1 MRKWNAIISVLV
13 IVLLLIHA
21 IAGGYQLLGV
31 LPGGRT
37 WLKASSWCMMVLLL
51 AHVVLGVCLTVKTLR
66 ACKKSGASYVRENK
80 LFWAR
85 RISGFAMI
93 LFIAFH
99 VVILTGMKGEAY
111 RLRPFG
117 MLQLA
122 GSLLLVVSVA
132 VHILSNIKPLLIA
145 FGAKG
150 VGAFIRDM
158 LFVLSV
164 VLLFCGVAFVIYF
177 LRWNVLWR

>member
-13 IVLLLIHA
+13 IALLLIHA

-37 WLKASSWCMMVLLL
+37 WLKVLSWSMVALL
-51 AHVVLGVCLTVKTLR
+51 AAHVILGVCLTVKTLR
-66 ACKKSGASYVRENK
+66 ACKKSGVSYFRENK
-80 LFWAR
+80 LFWTR

-93 LFIAFH
+93 FFIVVH
-99 VVILTGMKGEAY
+99 VMILTGITGEAY

-117 MLQLA
+117 VLQLA
-122 GSLLLVVSVA
+122 GSLLLVISVA

-150 VGAFIRDM
+150 VGAFIKDM
-158 LFVLSV
+158 LLVLSV
-164 VLLFCGVAFVIYF
+164 VLLFCGAAFVIYF